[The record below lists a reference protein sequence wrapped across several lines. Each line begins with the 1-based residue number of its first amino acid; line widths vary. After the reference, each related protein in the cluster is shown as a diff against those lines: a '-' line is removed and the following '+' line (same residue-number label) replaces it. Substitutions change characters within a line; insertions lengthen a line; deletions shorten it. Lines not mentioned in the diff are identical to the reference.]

1 MSTLEVDD
9 LAPSFYLPS
18 SMGGMISLQD
28 FLGKAGLVIY
38 FYPKDDTPGCTQ
50 EAKDFKEHIA
60 EFKELNVVVI
70 GISKDNLR
78 AHKNFSTRYDLP
90 FHLLSD
96 ESTETIQKY
105 GAWVEKSMF
114 GKKYYGIERS
124 TFVVDLNGKV
134 RKLWRRVRVSGHVK
148 EVLDFC
154 RSNQFR
160 NAS

>member
-1 MSTLEVDD
+1 MSALKVDD
-9 LAPSFYLPS
+9 LAPSFCLPS
-18 SMGGMISLQD
+18 SMGGMVSLQD
-28 FLGKAGLVIY
+28 FLGKAGFVIY

-50 EAKDFKEHIA
+50 EAKDFKERIE

-70 GISKDNLR
+70 GISKDSLK
-78 AHKNFSTRYDLP
+78 AHKNFSTRYELP

-96 ESTETIQKY
+96 ESAETIQKY

-124 TFVVDLNGKV
+124 TFVVDLNGKI
-134 RKLWRRVRVSGHVK
+134 RKLWRKVQVPGHVK

-154 RSNQFR
+154 GSDGFSH
-160 NAS
+160 AS